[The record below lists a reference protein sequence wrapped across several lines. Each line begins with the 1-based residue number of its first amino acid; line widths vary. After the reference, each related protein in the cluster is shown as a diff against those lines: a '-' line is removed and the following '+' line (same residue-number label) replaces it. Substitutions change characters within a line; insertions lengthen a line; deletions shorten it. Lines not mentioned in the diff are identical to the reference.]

1 MKGFWV
7 LVQLPP
13 YLVGVIG
20 MDEHG
25 RPVDDAEGGPVKD
38 ADGGLEGKLV
48 PYALFEARRDFTERN
63 GGLDEGGFTDVEML
77 KVAIE
82 NDNLSKLIEQGDA
95 SPANI
100 ERYERNEA
108 LIDAY
113 YRMLVPDAERRAE
126 ILAEAEANAEISED
140 FVDEL
145 LEDAGITVRDG
156 VIVMDDNL
164 VEFPRSE

>member
-25 RPVDDAEGGPVKD
+25 RPVDDAEAGS
-38 ADGGLEGKLV
+38 EGKLV
-48 PYALFEARRDFTERN
+48 PYARFEAKREFTERN

-77 KVAIE
+77 KVSME
-82 NDNLSKLIEQGDA
+82 NDNLSRLIEQGDA
-95 SPANI
+95 SPADV

-113 YRMLVPDAERRAE
+113 YRMLVPDEKRRAE
-126 ILAEAEANAEISED
+126 LIAEAEANANADAWEGC
-140 FVDEL
+140 VDEIL
-145 LEDAGITVRDG
+145 KDAGVSVCGDEVR
-156 VIVMDDNL
+156 VDNV
-164 VEFPRSE
+164 VEFPRSK

>member
-25 RPVDDAEGGPVKD
+25 RPVDDAEAGSQ
-38 ADGGLEGKLV
+38 GKLV
-48 PYALFEARRDFTERN
+48 PYARFEAKREFTERN

-77 KVAIE
+77 KVSME
-82 NDNLSKLIEQGDA
+82 NDNLSRLIEQGDA
-95 SPANI
+95 SPADV

-113 YRMLVPDAERRAE
+113 YRMLVPDEKRRAE
-126 ILAEAEANAEISED
+126 LIAEAEANANADAWEGC
-140 FVDEL
+140 VDEIL
-145 LEDAGITVRDG
+145 KDAGVSICGDEVR
-156 VIVMDDNL
+156 VDNV
-164 VEFPRSE
+164 VEFPRSK

>member
-25 RPVDDAEGGPVKD
+25 RPVDDAEAGS
-38 ADGGLEGKLV
+38 EGKLV
-48 PYALFEARRDFTERN
+48 PYARFEAKREFTERN

-77 KVAIE
+77 KVSME

-95 SPANI
+95 SPADV

-113 YRMLVPDAERRAE
+113 YRMLVPDEKRRAE
-126 ILAEAEANAEISED
+126 IIAEAEANADAWEGC
-140 FVDEL
+140 VDEIL
-145 LEDAGITVRDG
+145 KDAGVSICGDEVR
-156 VIVMDDNL
+156 VDNV
-164 VEFPRSE
+164 VEFPRSK

>member
-25 RPVDDAEGGPVKD
+25 RPVDDAEAGS
-38 ADGGLEGKLV
+38 EGKLV
-48 PYALFEARRDFTERN
+48 PYARFEAKREFTERN

-77 KVAIE
+77 KVSME

-95 SPANI
+95 SPADV

-113 YRMLVPDAERRAE
+113 YRMLVPDEKRRAE
-126 ILAEAEANAEISED
+126 LIAEAEANADAWEGC
-140 FVDEL
+140 VDEIL
-145 LEDAGITVRDG
+145 KDAGVSICGDEVR
-156 VIVMDDNL
+156 VDNV
-164 VEFPRSE
+164 VEFPRSK